1 MTASTEIFPS
11 FKSQHCTRQNI
22 KHFLHFREIEP
33 LAWLVLAVCIGCTLL
48 AWHFTQRETEQN
60 ADLRFQSAVQ
70 EAHNAIGQRMEGYI
84 NVLLG
89 AAALFNTS
97 ENISR
102 AQWRAYVAALK
113 LGTYAPDIQG
123 ISYAQRLFLAEKT
136 AHTATLRADGF
147 PAYDIKPEGVRAQYA
162 PIIYIE
168 PFAGSNQQLIG
179 VDLFSEPI
187 RRAAMEAARDTGNP
201 TVSGRVFL
209 IEDETGGAAPVQPGF
224 IIFVPVFTPGALLE
238 TVAQRRH
245 ALRGFISSAFRM
257 SELMGGI
264 LGNRRDFF
272 YLRVFDGHTALLFD
286 MQKTARGAQPRYSQ
300 SVNLVLPGRSWRLE
314 LYSQPDFEQTLMSYL
329 PSAVAFGGALIDLLL
344 FLIIAVLLK
353 HRKTDHEALSR
364 LERMLEGAID
374 SIDEAFVIYDE
385 NDCLAY
391 CNERYREVYAASAD
405 LFIPGTRFEQ
415 IIRSGAERG
424 QYVEAQGR
432 IDDWV
437 RERIALHQAAN
448 TTLIQQ
454 LENGRWL
461 RIIERKTRDGYTVGF
476 RFDITQLK
484 IAQENA
490 EAANSAKSRFLANMS
505 HEIRTPINAVL
516 GFTFL
521 ALKQNLSPSAREYLL
536 NIQTA
541 SESLLFLVNDILDF
555 SKIDAGKLELEKI
568 PFALDDVLQRAIK
581 LFAPSAAQK
590 SVKLRIRSLPSQA
603 ERWLGDPQRLGQVLI
618 NLISNA
624 LKFTERGEI
633 SLTVDVLA
641 RSAEG
646 ATLHF
651 SVRDSGLGI
660 SPEQQA
666 TLFNAFTQADSST
679 TRKYGGT
686 GLGLA
691 LSQQLVACMG
701 GEIGVESVLGAGSC
715 FSFSV
720 RFACAAD
727 APATAMPPAEAPIAL
742 PCLEGTRIL
751 VVEDNDFNRQVAL
764 ALIELTG
771 ATVHTADEGV
781 QAVAAVAAGGI
792 DLVLMDIQMP
802 VMDGYDATRAIRLDW
817 PQLPIIA
824 LTAHALSEEKPRV
837 LAAGMNDILTK
848 PILPA
853 LLYATLAHWLAGK
866 AQTAAQKPDLALPP
880 TPETRVALAL
890 ESSVHESPLNPAL
903 EALAAPSPEVFDQAA
918 ALGRVNGDHKMLDR
932 FLRLFRER
940 NADIVDKI
948 SAALALEDWHPAR
961 QLTHALK
968 GGAGTVGL
976 IELSAVAARLEAT
989 LAQAVQG
996 TDTPAQRRADFLALE
1011 VAWTRA
1017 QQTLA
1022 ALLDPVPE
1030 AVVSATAE
1038 MSTPPES
1045 RASA

>member
-1 MTASTEIFPS
+1 MSTSTETFTA
-11 FKSQHCTRQNI
+11 FKSPQTARNI

-33 LAWLVLAVCIGCTLL
+33 LAWLVLAVCIGCTLF
-48 AWHFTQRETEQN
+48 AWHFTQRETDQN
-60 ADLRFQSAVQ
+60 AELRFQSAVH
-70 EAHNAIGQRMEGYI
+70 EAQSAIGQRMEGYI

-89 AAALFNTS
+89 AAALFNTA
-97 ENISR
+97 ENRSR
-102 AQWRAYVAALK
+102 AQWRTYVAALQ

-123 ISYAQRLFLAEKT
+123 ISYAKIIFPAEKT
-136 AHTATLRADGF
+136 AHTAALRAEGF

-168 PFAGSNQQLIG
+168 PFAGSNPQLIG

-187 RRAAMEAARDTGNP
+187 RRAAMEAARDTGSP

-209 IEDETGGAAPVQPGF
+209 IEDEIGGAAPVQPGF
-224 IIFVPVFTPGALLE
+224 ILFVPVFTPGAPLE

-245 ALRGFISSAFRM
+245 AVRGFISSAFRM
-257 SELMGGI
+257 DDLMGGI
-264 LGNRRDFF
+264 LGSRRDFF
-272 YLRVFDGHTALLFD
+272 YLRVFDGDTALLFD
-286 MQKTARGAQPRYSQ
+286 TQQTAHGAPPRYKQ
-300 SVNLVLPGRSWRLE
+300 SVNVVLPGRNWRLE
-314 LYSQPDFEQTLMSYL
+314 LHSRPDFEQTLMSHL

-344 FLIIAVLLK
+344 FLIVAGLLK
-353 HRKTDHEALSR
+353 HRKTDHEALGR
-364 LERMLEGAID
+364 LERMLEGAIA

-391 CNERYREVYAASAD
+391 CNAHYRAVYAVSAD
-405 LFIPGTRFEQ
+405 LLIPGNSFEH

-424 QYVEAQGR
+424 QYTEAHGR

-437 RERIALHQAAN
+437 RERMARHRAAN

-461 RIIERKTRDGYTVGF
+461 RIIERKTPDGYTVGF

-484 IAQENA
+484 MAQESA
-490 EAANSAKSRFLANMS
+490 EAANAAKSRFLANMS

-516 GFTFL
+516 GFSFL
-521 ALKQNLSPSAREYLL
+521 ALKKNLPPGVRDYLL

-555 SKIDAGKLELEKI
+555 SKIDADKLELEKI

-590 SVKLRIRSLPSQA
+590 SVKLRMHSLPSQA
-603 ERWLGDPQRLGQVLI
+603 ERWLGDPQRLAQVLI

-633 SLTVDVLA
+633 SLTVDLLA
-641 RSAEG
+641 PSAEA
-646 ATLHF
+646 ATLRF

-715 FSFSV
+715 FCFSV
-720 RFACAAD
+720 RFD
-727 APATAMPPAEAPIAL
+727 RAPDGPPIAAEPPDVPSAV
-742 PCLEGTRIL
+742 PCLDGARIL
-751 VVEDNDFNRQVAL
+751 VVEDNDFNRQVAR

-771 ATVHTADEGV
+771 ATVHTADDGA
-781 QAVAAVAAGGI
+781 QGVAAMACGGV

-802 VMDGYDATRAIRLDW
+802 VMDGYDATRAIRQDW
-817 PQLPIIA
+817 PEVPIIA

-837 LAAGMNDILTK
+837 LAVGMNDILTK

-853 LLYATLAHWLAGK
+853 LLYATLAHWLGDKVHSAP
-866 AQTAAQKPDLALPP
+866 QQPDLALP
-880 TPETRVALAL
+880 L
-890 ESSVHESPLNPAL
+890 ESSLPETPLNPAL
-903 EALAAPSPEVFDQAA
+903 ELLAAPSPEVFDQVA
-918 ALGRVNGDHKMLDR
+918 ALGRVNGDCKLLER
-932 FLRLFRER
+932 FLCLFRER

-948 SAALALEDWHPAR
+948 SAVLAAEDWHPAR
-961 QLTHALK
+961 QLVHALK

-976 IELSAVAARLEAT
+976 IELSAMAARLEAT
-989 LAQAVQG
+989 LAQALQG
-996 TDTPAQRRADFLALE
+996 TDNPAPRRADFLALE
-1011 VAWTRA
+1011 AAWTRA

-1022 ALLDPVPE
+1022 ALLDPAPA
-1030 AVVSATAE
+1030 AVIFSTEGISA
-1038 MSTPPES
+1038 SPES